1 VSPLLYTAVIALVGL
16 ERVAE
21 LVIGRRNLAWSMA
34 RGGIEHGQGHWPFM
48 VLLHTGFLVG
58 CVAEAWL
65 LEPSVPAA
73 VSASMLGL
81 ALASQAL
88 RWWCIRTLGPRWN
101 PRVVVVPGLAP
112 VRTGPYRW
120 FSHPNYV
127 AVVLEGIAL
136 PGILGAWWTAAVFT
150 VLNAGL
156 LLVRIRTENT
166 ALRTLP
172 SDTP

>member
-1 VSPLLYTAVIALVGL
+1 
-16 ERVAE
+16 
-21 LVIGRRNLAWSMA
+21 
-34 RGGIEHGQGHWPFM
+34 
-48 VLLHTGFLVG
+48 
-58 CVAEAWL
+58 
-65 LEPSVPAA
+65 
-73 VSASMLGL
+73 
-81 ALASQAL
+81 
-88 RWWCIRTLGPRWN
+88 
-101 PRVVVVPGLAP
+101 VVVVPGLAP

-136 PGILGAWWTAAVFT
+136 PGILGAWWTAAAFT

>member
-1 VSPLLYTAVIALVGL
+1 MSPLLYTAVIALVGL

-88 RWWCIRTLGPRWN
+88 RWWCIRTLGARWN

-136 PGILGAWWTAAVFT
+136 PGIVGAWWTAAVFT